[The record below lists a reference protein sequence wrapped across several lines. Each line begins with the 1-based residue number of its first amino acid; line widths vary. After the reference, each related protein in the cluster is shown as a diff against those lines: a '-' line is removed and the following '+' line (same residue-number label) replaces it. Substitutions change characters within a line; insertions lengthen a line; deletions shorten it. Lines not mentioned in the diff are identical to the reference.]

1 MIFSKKRLSGKK
13 RLTSLFLSLAMA
25 VTTVAAGGIAASAS
39 PEMAAAGVYVK
50 QMGSGYCTLAS
61 AVDMMRSKMYLEG
74 NSSWP
79 NVTQQGAKST
89 AWLNGAG
96 LYHQF
101 TYYGMKVTYSTSTC
115 NTTSAL
121 INLLK
126 QHPEGIEIYIRDL
139 PHAVLL
145 TRYDSSTG
153 TFYVA
158 DPVYEGERTLMQ
170 SWDRKAGSTQAA
182 VISTIDAYWY
192 ISSYAG
198 TTVPGGLVG
207 PVASSSGSGSSTG
220 TGTATDSGSL
230 PNTGSGSDNGSVNNN
245 PNDNSAGSGSSSASG
260 CGDTADD
267 SSTAG
272 DNGNAADGNSSIVDD
287 NNVDAAGSDSSVAD
301 DVVTDNNG
309 AFVPVR
315 STVRLPYVCDYSNA
329 AFQDVSADAWY
340 AGAVKSAYEM
350 AMMNGVSESEFLVSG
365 NVTIAQS
372 ICMAARIH
380 SIYYND
386 GYDFTA
392 ADGEAWYM
400 PYVNYARAN
409 NMLAGKYD
417 FRANSGINYD
427 QEALRVQFAEILSAA
442 LPDDQLTALKQTTVI
457 PDVPAGSGEARFEA
471 VYQLYNAGVLN
482 GDGEG
487 FKPWRTI
494 TRAEV
499 AAVVSRMGDATLRI
513 E

>member
-1 MIFSKKRLSGKK
+1 MIFSKKRLSSKK

-25 VTTVAAGGIAASAS
+25 VTTFAAGGIAASAS

-74 NSSWP
+74 NASWP

-207 PVASSSGSGSSTG
+207 PVASSSGSGASTG
-220 TGTATDSGSL
+220 TGTSAESGSL
-230 PNTGSGSDNGSVNNN
+230 TNTGNGSDNGNVNNDSN
-245 PNDNSAGSGSSSASG
+245 GNSAGSGSSASG
-260 CGDTADD
+260 CGDTVDD
-267 SSTAG
+267 STVTG
-272 DNGNAADGNSSIVDD
+272 DNGNVTDNNNNNVVDD
-287 NNVDAAGSDSSVAD
+287 NNVDAAGSDTSVAN
-301 DVVTDNNG
+301 DVVTDSNDT
-309 AFVPVR
+309 FVPVR
-315 STVRLPYVCDYSNA
+315 STVRLPYIYDYSNA
-329 AFQDVSADAWY
+329 TFQDVSTDAWY

-350 AMMNGVSESEFLVSG
+350 AMMNGVSEWEFLVSG
-365 NVTIAQS
+365 NVTLAQS

-409 NMLAGKYD
+409 NMLAAKYD
-417 FRANSGINYD
+417 LRSNAGINYD

-442 LPDDQLTALKQTTVI
+442 LPDDQLTALKQTTLI
-457 PDVPAGSGEARFEA
+457 PDVPANSGEARFEA